1 MFNNF
6 SDSPNISVD
15 GGIENSA
22 PFVLQREPV
31 VFPHV
36 LVAVNVEE
44 RGSLAALAEAMK
56 HDRIVAVFNTIPN
69 DNETE
74 SPDISGEL
82 PLLSDRGICCCRVGT
97 LVRVVKEITMPDGT
111 KKIVVRGL
119 KRIDGTALNE
129 NSGGVL
135 SVRYKIHQETGYDN
149 SSSVLGKQKMLLRMF
164 GELCLVQQGI
174 PEEAQLALQNITSAS
189 RNVDQIADTLNFA
202 YAEKLLILASYDLE
216 ERMDMLAVLLNR
228 ELESARLSLQ
238 LQAKVQEA
246 MGASQKE
253 FYLREQLKAIKQEL
267 GELSSNSDVVE
278 LTEKMGKVQ
287 LPDDVRGVLKKELER
302 LELLPQNAPEYHI
315 SYNYI
320 STMLSIP
327 WKVFSKDRLDC
338 KIAAEILD
346 EDHFGLEDVKER
358 ILEFLAVMQRR
369 IDQKDCRAPIL
380 CLVGPPG
387 VGKTSIG
394 KSIARAMDREFIRV
408 SFGGVRDEAEIRG
421 HRRTYV
427 GAMPGRIV
435 QNLKRA
441 GTTNPVFMLDEID
454 KLAHDFRG
462 DPASALLEVLDPEQN
477 NSFNDNFVELPL
489 DLSKVF
495 FIATANVLEDIPG
508 PLRDRMEVIRLSGY
522 TALEKREIARRYLIP
537 RQLKENGVDNA
548 SVSFSTSAVS
558 EIIEG
563 YTMEAGVRELDRV
576 IARCCRR
583 IAGKFVSGQLDEK
596 TPVKVDGAMV
606 KELLGAK
613 KYLKELVRN
622 PQPGCA
628 TGMAWTSVGGVVLPV
643 ETIALPGGK
652 GNLKLTGSLG
662 KVMLESAEAAFTF
675 IRANA
680 PDGVAPEFFTEHDFH
695 IHVPDGATPKDGPSA
710 GITMA
715 LALMSLLKKEA
726 LIPRLAM
733 TGEITL
739 QGKITAIGGVREKL
753 VGAIRAGVKTVL
765 VPKENE
771 KDVQEL
777 PENVRKALEIHFVS
791 NFKDA
796 MRIAFK

>member
-6 SDSPNISVD
+6 KDSPNISVD
-15 GGIENSA
+15 GGIEKFA
-22 PFVLQREPV
+22 PFISLREPV
-31 VFPHV
+31 VFPNV
-36 LVAVNVEE
+36 LVAVNIEE
-44 RGSLAALAEAMK
+44 KNALAALAEAMK
-56 HDRIVAVFNTIPN
+56 HDRMMAIFNRLPH
-69 DNETE
+69 DDEWE
-74 SPDISGEL
+74 KVDINGEL
-82 PLLSDRGICCCRVGT
+82 PLLDDHGTSRCAVGT
-97 LVRVVKEITMPDGT
+97 LARVVKEVTMPDGT

-119 KRIDGTALNE
+119 KRITAATVIDMPGGFPAVGYKILQEAGYE
-129 NSGGVL
+129 NSPA
-135 SVRYKIHQETGYDN
+135 IQ
-149 SSSVLGKQKMLLRMF
+149 GKQKLLLRMF
-164 GELCLVQQGI
+164 GELCAIQQGI
-174 PEEAQLALQNITSAS
+174 PEEAQLALQNTASPS
-189 RNVDQIADTLNFA
+189 RNADQIADTLTFA
-202 YAEKLLILASYDLE
+202 FAEKLLLLASADLE
-216 ERMDMLAVLLNR
+216 ERMDMLAILLNR

-238 LQAKVQEA
+238 LQARVQEA
-246 MGASQKE
+246 MGESQRE

-267 GELSSNSDVVE
+267 GEISSNSDVVE
-278 LTEKMGKVQ
+278 LTEKMNKVE
-287 LPDDVRGVLKKELER
+287 LPEEVQTTLKKELER

-320 STMLSIP
+320 NTMLAIP
-327 WKVFSKDRLDC
+327 WKVFSSDRLDC
-338 KIAAEILD
+338 KIASEILD

-369 IDQKDCRAPIL
+369 MDQKDCRAPIL

-394 KSIARAMDREFIRV
+394 KSIARAMNREFIRV

-441 GTTNPVFMLDEID
+441 GSANPVFMLDEID

-522 TALEKREIARRYLIP
+522 TALEKKEIAKRYLIP
-537 RQLKENGVDNA
+537 RQLKENGIEN
-548 SVSFSTSAVS
+548 SNVSFTAPAVT

-583 IAGKFVSGQLDEK
+583 IAGKFVSGKLPENE
-596 TPVKVDGAMV
+596 PVKVDSAMV
-606 KELLGAK
+606 HELLGAK

-622 PQPGCA
+622 PRPGCA
-628 TGMAWTSVGGVVLPV
+628 TGMAWTSVGGVILPV
-643 ETIALPGGK
+643 ETVVLPGGK

-662 KVMLESAEAAFTF
+662 KVMLESAEAAFTY

-680 PDGVAPEFFTEHDFH
+680 PAGIKPEFFTENDFH

-710 GITMA
+710 GITIT
-715 LALMSLLKKEA
+715 LALMSLLKREA

-739 QGKITAIGGVREKL
+739 QGNVTAIGGVREKL
-753 VGAIRAGVKTVL
+753 VGAIRAGVKTVI

-777 PENVRKALEIHFVS
+777 PENVREALDIRFVS
-791 NFKDA
+791 NFKEA
-796 MRIAFK
+796 MNIAFK